1 MVSALD
7 SRSGAPGSSPGRGTA
22 FCSWTR
28 HIFLIV
34 HLSTQVYIWVPANL
48 PLGVT
53 LRWTSI
59 VLCFVVDVVVVV
71 FAVVFLVLIIAVITL
86 AISADKHQPL
96 LLCG

>member
-1 MVSALD
+1 MPVSC
-7 SRSGAPGSSPGRGTA
+7 SSLLQLVRG
-22 FCSWTR
+22 
-28 HIFLIV
+28 FLAIC
-34 HLSTQVYIWVPANL
+34 LK
-48 PLGVT
+48 
-53 LRWTSI
+53 I